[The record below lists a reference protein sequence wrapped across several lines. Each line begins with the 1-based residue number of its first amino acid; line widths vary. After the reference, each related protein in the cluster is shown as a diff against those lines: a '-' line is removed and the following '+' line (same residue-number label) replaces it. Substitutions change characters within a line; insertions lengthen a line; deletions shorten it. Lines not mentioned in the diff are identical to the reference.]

1 MTNRDVYSVWS
12 IQSWCRVRK
21 RLMVKIESLQEKID
35 KTEYLDLEILDF
47 RINFFRDE
55 VNMRIYNDADT
66 SWWISFLSCYKV
78 SYEID
83 AIWRGIPHVRDMK
96 KLQLGYYGQDITIS
110 ESEEFRGFYLIPM
123 NLTILLAQ
131 IICKEVQVE
140 KIPNASLNVFWMNP
154 TEIRWLIF
162 WKRFKSFVLGGITKW

>member
-1 MTNRDVYSVWS
+1 
-12 IQSWCRVRK
+12 
-21 RLMVKIESLQEKID
+21 
-35 KTEYLDLEILDF
+35 
-47 RINFFRDE
+47 
-55 VNMRIYNDADT
+55 
-66 SWWISFLSCYKV
+66 
-78 SYEID
+78 
-83 AIWRGIPHVRDMK
+83 MK

-154 TEIRWLIF
+154 TEIR
-162 WKRFKSFVLGGITKW
+162 